1 MIRAVRN
8 LTRLI
13 RAGRV
18 LARHDALFPLELRG
32 EMPGIV
38 LFLLA
43 AAKLRLPW
51 EEAAPEAGGAEP
63 ATRLATALEKLGPS
77 YIKLGQFLATRPDII
92 GADLATDLTRLQDK
106 LPPFPMAQ
114 ARAIIEEEF
123 ERPVEE
129 LFTSLSEPVAAAS
142 IAQVHKAR
150 THPDM
155 TLADATHET
164 GRDVAVKVLRPGIE
178 ASFARDL
185 DSFFW
190 IAEVVD
196 RVYPPARRLRPIETV
211 QTLADSVKLEMDFRL
226 EAAAMSEMAEN
237 VAKDTGFRV
246 PAVDWELTARH
257 VLTLEW
263 IDGIPASDVPAL
275 VAAGHD
281 MKKLGRQVIQSFL
294 THALRDGFFH
304 ADMHQGNLFVDADGT
319 LVAVDF
325 GIMGRLDAT
334 QRRMMAEILYGFVQR
349 DYRRVAEMHF
359 EAGYVPY
366 TKSVDT
372 FAQALRAIGEPIFG
386 RPARDV
392 SMGRLLA
399 QLFQVTEQFEMKTR
413 PELILLQKTMVVIE
427 GVARNFDPDH
437 NIWDSAEP
445 VLKSWMIERLAPE
458 TRLEEAAAGARELGR
473 IVGHLPEL
481 LDRAERTARLFSES
495 IDEEGLKLHPA
506 STEALARAQ
515 NRRAYAPALVW
526 ALAGAVAVLLLLRI
540 F

>member
-1 MIRAVRN
+1 MFRATGNLVR
-8 LTRLI
+8 LV

-32 EMPGIV
+32 EMPGALLI
-38 LFLLA
+38 LLA
-43 AAKLRLPW
+43 LAKLRLPW
-51 EEAAPEAGGAEP
+51 EEVSAAEGEAGD
-63 ATRLATALEKLGPS
+63 RLAAALMTLGPS

-92 GADLATDLTRLQDK
+92 GAELANDMTRLQDK
-106 LPPFPMAQ
+106 LPPFPTAE
-114 ARAIIEEEF
+114 ARAIIEEELGQ
-123 ERPVEE
+123 PVEN
-129 LFTSLSEPVAAAS
+129 FFSSFSDAIAAAS
-142 IAQVHKAR
+142 IAQVHRAR
-150 THPDM
+150 M
-155 TLADATHET
+155 LADESNPE
-164 GRDVAVKVLRPGIE
+164 GRDVAVKVLRPGVE
-178 ASFARDL
+178 EKFARDL

-190 IAEVVD
+190 IAQLIE
-196 RVYPPARRLRPIETV
+196 RFHQPSRRLRPVEVV
-211 QTLADSVKLEMDFRL
+211 QTLADSVKVEMDFRL

-237 VAKDTGFRV
+237 VAGDQGFRV
-246 PAVDWELTARH
+246 PKVEWELTARH

-263 IDGIPASDVPAL
+263 VAGIPASDRAAL

-281 MKKLGRQVIQSFL
+281 MKRLGRQVIQSFL

-325 GIMGRLDAT
+325 GIMGRLDPT

-359 EAGYVPY
+359 AAGYVPH
-366 TKSVDT
+366 TKSIDA
-372 FAQALRAIGEPIFG
+372 FAQALRSIGEPIFG

-427 GVARNFDPDH
+427 GVARHFDPDH

-445 VLKSWMIERLAPE
+445 VLKSWMIEQFAPE
-458 TRLEEAAAGARELGR
+458 TRLEEAAAGAAQLGR
-473 IVGHLPEL
+473 LAGQLPDFL
-481 LDRAERTARLFSES
+481 ARAERTARLLSDS
-495 IDEEGLKLHPA
+495 VDEEGLKLHPS

-515 NRRAYAPALVW
+515 GRRGYTVPALW
-526 ALAGAVAVLLLLRI
+526 AVIGALVAVLI
-540 F
+540 FRLI